1 MKNLANLLRKAELT
15 PRERVVTLVHNDIHR
30 DENGKS
36 ALSESEIYS
45 LTQGW
50 KPQNSR
56 EVNEYNKYL
65 ELSRIEQIMRFD
77 SYGLSLRSENSLLRS
92 IMLIDLPV
100 DEKNMQSCVTY
111 KHISKEDVIDFIV
124 KNTYV
129 EYGKLI
135 HLITLN
141 NISNDTKEDLVILD
155 EYVYCDKKY
164 LEDEVFLYER
174 FKKSNTLTLEDKNLL
189 IDRIF
194 SCLYH
199 DGLRKIR
206 GGSEK
211 DGFLTSHF
219 FASLPAEAILN
230 KWVEYSLINIED
242 NDTKHILD
250 CLEEFS
256 KNRGMTMT
264 VVIKETLSKWIDEG
278 LFISEYTPLF
288 LSDGLK
294 TWNGNTK
301 NKHKDIF
308 NEWYKELQKTKE
320 TIKQMTLNGD
330 IKVEDFQM
338 NLFNTSTVIK
348 IITGYSLY
356 TSNVENYFIAEY
368 KKQIELLIPITY
380 ILLFIK
386 KYSNPLEN
394 LVTLK
399 SFLELSDLFSEIF
412 EIGIG
417 RRYERNLD
425 SFNHEL
431 LVLNQTI
438 GKQLDKVNEMIY
450 AENKTFCLV
459 EINEEKFLFKE
470 ENSTFIKPDS
480 IIEDYKKHIRKCGVV
495 VK

>member
-1 MKNLANLLRKAELT
+1 
-15 PRERVVTLVHNDIHR
+15 
-30 DENGKS
+30 
-36 ALSESEIYS
+36 
-45 LTQGW
+45 
-50 KPQNSR
+50 
-56 EVNEYNKYL
+56 
-65 ELSRIEQIMRFD
+65 
-77 SYGLSLRSENSLLRS
+77 
-92 IMLIDLPV
+92 
-100 DEKNMQSCVTY
+100 
-111 KHISKEDVIDFIV
+111 
-124 KNTYV
+124 
-129 EYGKLI
+129 
-135 HLITLN
+135 
-141 NISNDTKEDLVILD
+141 
-155 EYVYCDKKY
+155 
-164 LEDEVFLYER
+164 
-174 FKKSNTLTLEDKNLL
+174 
-189 IDRIF
+189 
-194 SCLYH
+194 
-199 DGLRKIR
+199 
-206 GGSEK
+206 
-211 DGFLTSHF
+211 
-219 FASLPAEAILN
+219 
-230 KWVEYSLINIED
+230 
-242 NDTKHILD
+242 
-250 CLEEFS
+250 
-256 KNRGMTMT
+256 
-264 VVIKETLSKWIDEG
+264 
-278 LFISEYTPLF
+278 
-288 LSDGLK
+288 
-294 TWNGNTK
+294 
-301 NKHKDIF
+301 
-308 NEWYKELQKTKE
+308 
-320 TIKQMTLNGD
+320 MTLNGD

-480 IIEDYKKHIRKCGVV
+480 IIEDYKKHIRKCGIV